1 MKIALAALLL
11 VIVISAFSV
20 VHNLKGTWDYAGGI
34 YNGKKEA
41 APTEYI
47 LERKYSK
54 NNFEAFGIEPGSKP
68 EKYEAGDYV
77 LNGDTCIE
85 TETYSSQ
92 PSKLLNI
99 PVRYLY
105 EVRND
110 SLILKGTLPSGMTVE
125 EYWIR
130 KK

>member
-1 MKIALAALLL
+1 MKIILAALLV
-11 VIVISAFSV
+11 VIFASAFSMV
-20 VHNLKGTWDYAGGI
+20 QNLKGTWDYGGGI

-54 NNFEAFGIEPGSKP
+54 DHFDAFGIEPGSTP

-99 PVRYLY
+99 PVHYLY

>member
-1 MKIALAALLL
+1 MKLALAALLL
-11 VIVISAFSV
+11 LMVVSAFSIAR
-20 VHNLKGTWDYAGGI
+20 NLKGTWDYAGGI

-41 APTEYI
+41 APTEYT

-54 NNFEAFGIEPGSKP
+54 NNFEAFGIEAGSKP

-92 PSKLLNI
+92 PSKLLNV
-99 PVRYLY
+99 PVHYLY

-125 EYWIR
+125 EYWVR